1 MPCASSAIAPAK
13 TIGSTCVLSTN
24 REALGAEIK
33 VTVTDDGGQPRTIFR
48 TVGQSSSFGANP
60 VEQHIGLGPHAVIH
74 SIDIFW
80 PTSKTHQHF
89 ENVAVGQYLQIKE
102 FASIYLK
109 LDRPP
114 VAENR

>member
-1 MPCASSAIAPAK
+1 MSEEDTIFEQYSKRDGWNLDLHEPC
-13 TIGSTCVLSTN
+13 TIRKESHL
-24 REALGAEIK
+24 AA
-33 VTVTDDGGQPRTIFR
+33 VTKMQTLVQSRTIFR

-60 VEQHIGLGPHAVIH
+60 VEQHIGLGHHAVID

-80 PTSKTHQHF
+80 PTSKTRQHF

-109 LDRPP
+109 
-114 VAENR
+114 